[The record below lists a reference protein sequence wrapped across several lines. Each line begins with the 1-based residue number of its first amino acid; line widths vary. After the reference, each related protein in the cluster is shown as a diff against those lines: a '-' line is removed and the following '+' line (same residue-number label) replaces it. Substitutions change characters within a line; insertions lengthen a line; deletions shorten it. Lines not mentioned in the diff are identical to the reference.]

1 MINNLNLKTSKI
13 WSHENTFQKKIEQ
26 GKYDEIVK
34 LSGEKNI
41 SICLS
46 VKAKYLGFSPILKR
60 HWQAFL
66 PIQGSSQL
74 NWISDMAEK

>member
-46 VKAKYLGFSPILKR
+46 VKAKYLGFSPILRDTGKFFYPYK
-60 HWQAFL
+60 AAV
-66 PIQGSSQL
+66 S
-74 NWISDMAEK
+74 